1 MAVFFIVLLQEIRIS
16 LKKSSKILANSL
28 FFVIFT
34 SIFFILSQK
43 SQENS
48 QFYLMIIIWLIL
60 VCCLVFAS
68 IDFLK
73 NDFDDGTIEQSIL
86 AIDNFEN
93 FILAKMVANWVNYA
107 LPIII
112 LSIFVLPESENFSI
126 KQSFLIL
133 TLATI
138 IINFICCLAGSLSSL
153 GNSSPLISII
163 ALPLLIPII
172 LVANSA
178 LTHNFDTGL
187 KILSG
192 LLLLVTPISIFASAK
207 IIKISSE

>member
-16 LKKSSKILANSL
+16 FKKSSKILANSL
-28 FFVIFT
+28 FFAIFT

-48 QFYLMIIIWLIL
+48 QFYLMITIWLIL
-60 VCCLVFAS
+60 VSCLVFSS

-93 FILAKMVANWVNYA
+93 FILAKMLANWINYA
-107 LPIII
+107 LPVII
-112 LSIFVLPESENFSI
+112 LAIFVLPESENFSI

-163 ALPLLIPII
+163 ALPLLIPVI

-178 LTHNFDTGL
+178 LTYDFDAGF

-192 LLLLVTPISIFASAK
+192 LLLLIAPISIFASAK